1 MYRSSELGDESVFP
15 HVSLTATEFQILLHA
30 PSSPP
35 PPSIQL
41 RDDEL
46 PFTVRALTTASGAL
60 LGVAVP
66 LSHVPTARRRLNVRY
81 TRGKALLVKFDSDTE
96 ADLSVE
102 LAVAGAEFSLDVDE
116 HNVVLACCFRQP
128 DAIVAPPAAFVE
140 HFARSAWLR
149 LVLAGAGDSSSS
161 SNTTAPNNA
170 ATLLLQQQRRRD
182 VSTESAFDSPISQ
195 SPAAAS
201 SLFAPPPSL
210 SPGAAAAA
218 ALDEGAAR
226 VASLPVHLAD
236 VLGRAPLNDG
246 ALALLP
252 PSQRFRHAV
261 VRHIAWMCEPCRLV
275 RVCERAVDVPAL
287 VQRDVIVPFVDAAWL
302 SALRLRAEPQLRELD
317 ADPTPLIEWLSTPS
331 RLFAL
336 RAVGTYFT
344 HLLAYFL
351 RDVCN
356 FSFVVSKVQIFAS
369 KQTIGDI
376 DMMFRVEDNQPAMA
390 WELSIKNYVEVR
402 DAHHFDQRAAA
413 DDPLRPLVQFC
424 GPLSTGD
431 SLWNI
436 VQRTHARAAMLRA
449 RPEFEHAL
457 AALHVDAA
465 TTQTS
470 FLLRGYLFEHWER
483 DATPPPTPV
492 PLPPDYGGVVCR
504 AVRWLT
510 GDDGL
515 DTLLRLAGGAEL
527 AAATRFVPLNKFD
540 LCAVAINA
548 DDAAALANLLP
559 AAAFVER
566 HRALLDDP
574 VKAFAISLLRLTPDS
589 ATWLEIGRYFLL
601 PSAWSSQKTGSL

>member
-1 MYRSSELGDESVFP
+1 MFP
-15 HVSLTATEFQILLHA
+15 HVVLSESEFRILLT
-30 PSSPP
+30 
-35 PPSIQL
+35 
-41 RDDEL
+41 DDAARVAAATASELHDSEL
-46 PFTVRALTTASGAL
+46 PFAVRAYVAAADEGAAPLL
-60 LGVAVP
+60 LGVGVP
-66 LSHVPTARRRLNVRY
+66 LTHVPSARRRLNVRY

-116 HNVVLACCFRQP
+116 NNVVLACCLRHP
-128 DAIVAPPAAFVE
+128 DALVAVPSAFAD

-149 LVLAGAGDSSSS
+149 LHLGLASDS
-161 SNTTAPNNA
+161 APSA
-170 ATLLLQQQRRRD
+170 PPPLHLHHHHRRRH
-182 VSTESAFDSPISQ
+182 VSTESAFDSPVSQ
-195 SPAAAS
+195 SPAAHSQLLA
-201 SLFAPPPSL
+201 AAPPSL
-210 SPGAAAAA
+210 VPDDAVRGVAA
-218 ALDEGAAR
+218 
-226 VASLPVHLAD
+226 LPVHLAD
-236 VLGRAPLNDG
+236 VLGRAPLRDA

-275 RVCERAVDVPAL
+275 RVCKRAVDVPAL
-287 VQRDVIVPFVDAAWL
+287 VQRDALVPFVDAAWL
-302 SALRLRAEPQLRELD
+302 AALRLRAEPQLRELD

-356 FSFVVSKVQIFAS
+356 FSFVVSKVQIFAN

-376 DMMFRVEDNQPAMA
+376 DMMFRVEDNQPAHA
-390 WELSIKNYVEVR
+390 WELSIKNYVEVHDPR
-402 DAHHFDQRAAA
+402 HFDHRAAA

-436 VQRTHARAAMLRA
+436 VQRTHNRATSLRA

-465 TTQTS
+465 STQTS
-470 FLLRGYLFEHWER
+470 FLLRGYLFEHWDR

-504 AVRWLT
+504 AARWHT
-510 GDDGL
+510 GIDGV
-515 DTLLRLAGGAEL
+515 DTLHRLAGGGAL

-548 DDAAALANLLP
+548 DDAASLANLL
-559 AAAFVER
+559 AADVFVER

-574 VKAFAISLLRLTPDS
+574 VKAFAISMLRLAPEAD
-589 ATWLEIGRYFLL
+589 TWLEVGRFFLL
-601 PSAWSSQKTGSL
+601 PSQWSSQKGPEGY